1 MRKAWKDFIES
12 SPHNYQFL
20 HLEEL
25 AAFGLQSYINE
36 LPICLEEKNGKH
48 NVLIDKNEMNS
59 FQNEHELIQSLKTK
73 L

>member
-1 MRKAWKDFIES
+1 MRKAWKDFIEE
-12 SPHNYQFL
+12 SPHDYKFL

-25 AAFGLQSYINE
+25 SELGLENFIND
-36 LPICLEEKNGKH
+36 LPICLEETNGKH

-59 FQNEHELIQSLKTK
+59 FQNEHELIESLKAK

>member
-1 MRKAWKDFIES
+1 MRNLHDYK
-12 SPHNYQFL
+12 FL

-25 AAFGLQSYINE
+25 SEFGLENFIND
-36 LPICLEEKNGKH
+36 LPICLEEMNGKH

-59 FQNEHELIQSLKTK
+59 FQNEHELIENLKAK